1 MWYCDTCQTTTLA
14 YFQEIMSSCNCP
26 SISEQSESKTTCCDC
41 PSQAE
46 IDEFMNMP
54 KEVRMK
60 YLRDI
65 LLPPKI
71 TFTECQRCVVVEAT
85 HTTASEYVQRI
96 PIDHRTNQQKV
107 NTELWEQ
114 WNIAD
119 HERAMEAPYEFEK
132 DIYSEGVERLRDPNI
147 PPSLSLCYSIC
158 SRRWGQEQKH
168 YLYARIG
175 EIIFAKNG
183 TGVWDTSGIIIT
195 YALERVDEPR
205 RWNKYKV
212 SHLASENF
220 DDVIRAHNANGAVDN

>member
-1 MWYCDTCQTTTLA
+1 MWYYDTCQTTTLE
-14 YFQEIMSSCNCP
+14 YFQAIMSTCNCP
-26 SISEQSESKTTCCDC
+26 SNTKTTCCDC

-46 IDEFMNMP
+46 IDAIENMP
-54 KEVRMK
+54 KEARMK

-85 HTTASEYVQRI
+85 HTTAREYVQRI
-96 PIDHRTNQQKV
+96 PIDHTTNQQKV

-119 HERAMEAPYEFEK
+119 HERAMEGPFEFEK
-132 DIYSEGVERLRDPNI
+132 DIYSVGVERLRDPNI

-175 EIIFAKNG
+175 DIIFAKNG
-183 TGVWDTSGIIIT
+183 TGMWDTSGIIIT

-212 SHLASENF
+212 SHLASEHF
-220 DDVIRAHNANGAVDN
+220 EDVIRAHNANSAADN